1 MIWLIFAL
9 LAALLT
15 SLNTIFAKIGLRS
28 INSNFATFFR
38 TGIVIICAFVMCLIT
53 NSLYEFPSLTLNNW
67 IFLILSGL
75 ATGCSWICYFKA
87 LKMGDVNK
95 VAPIDKSSFILTSIL
110 FLIFFFD
117 DTTKGGNILT
127 IVILIVSLALMFI
140 GTLLMIDKKEK
151 NVNTESRKWLFFA
164 ILSAVFASLV
174 SFFVKLG
181 LQGISSNLGTLIRSI
196 IVFFFSFLIVITKKD
211 YKDTTKIES
220 KGWIFLCL
228 SGLTTGGAWLFEYYA
243 LNIENSSSLAVNAIG
258 KLAIL
263 LTMLFSF
270 VFLKE
275 RFTKKSL
282 LGLLLLTSGIILII
296 IFSL

>member
-28 INSNFATFFR
+28 ISSNFATFFR

-110 FLIFFFD
+110 FLIFFFN

-196 IVFFFSFLIVITKKD
+196 IVFFFSFLIVIKKKD

-220 KGWIFLCL
+220 KGWIFLFL

-243 LNIENSSSLAVNAIG
+243 LNIENSSPLAVNAIG

-275 RFTKKSL
+275 RSTKKSL